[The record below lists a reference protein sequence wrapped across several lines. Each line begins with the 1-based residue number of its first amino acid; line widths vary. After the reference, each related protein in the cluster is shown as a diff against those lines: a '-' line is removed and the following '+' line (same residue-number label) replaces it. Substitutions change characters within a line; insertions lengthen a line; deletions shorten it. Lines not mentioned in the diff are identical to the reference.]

1 MSRWDSAAIVP
12 KTSELLPDPD
22 TPVNTV
28 SRRLGSSTLMSLR
41 LLTRAP
47 CTRMRSWRSAATLIG
62 RSCHGSSDDLVAEV
76 GHAGGRNGLHQPE
89 AHVLGELV
97 EEAAA
102 AAEQDGHLVADAP
115 VAQARRQRRGHDA
128 AAHEGDVLVPGGLA
142 GGRDGVLDAGGDQ
155 RLRLA
160 DLGGGP
166 VAEDEQRRRR
176 VRA

>member
-41 LLTRAP
+41 LLPRAP

-76 GHAGGRNGLHQPE
+76 GHAGGRDGLHQPE
-89 AHVLGELV
+89 AAVLGGGAV
-97 EEAAA
+97 
-102 AAEQDGHLVADAP
+102 V
-115 VAQARRQRRGHDA
+115 VR
-128 AAHEGDVLVPGGLA
+128 GGLA

-176 VRA
+176 VRAA